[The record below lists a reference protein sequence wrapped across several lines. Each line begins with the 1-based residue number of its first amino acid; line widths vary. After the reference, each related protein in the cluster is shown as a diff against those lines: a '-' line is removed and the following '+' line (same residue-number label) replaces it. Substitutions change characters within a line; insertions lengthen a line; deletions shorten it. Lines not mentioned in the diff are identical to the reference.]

1 MVKDKTEIII
11 PNIHIRKSR
20 ELPII
25 IAIIFIGLFIW
36 QCNSTSDFRKDNK
49 ELLKAEERLN
59 DIIADNDKRIES
71 DSLIIAIQVN
81 LVDSIME
88 SFENERVQH
97 KLLKQRYGKI
107 KDDYY
112 NNATIDS
119 KWDLL
124 TRKLD
129 H

>member
-1 MVKDKTEIII
+1 MVKDKTQIVI
-11 PNIHIRKSR
+11 PPIQIRKSR
-20 ELPII
+20 EIPII
-25 IAIIFIGLFIW
+25 IAVIFIGLFIW
-36 QCNSTSDFRKDNK
+36 QCNSTGGLKKDNR
-49 ELLKAEERLN
+49 ELLKTEERLN
-59 DIIADNDKRIES
+59 DIITGNDKRIES
-71 DSLIIAIQVN
+71 DSLIIVTQLN
-81 LVDSIME
+81 MVDSIMD